1 MAQKVKSHL
10 DVEGYL
16 TSKTRLIIEDALF
29 DNTLSA
35 GSSGQVLSKNASGQV
50 VWATASGGGTIDGSG
65 AANKIAFF
73 TDADTI
79 DDTTMH
85 WDSSNGRLGIGTTSP
100 AYPVSINAQA
110 DMGGGTFHYDNTNK
124 RIGINTNSPTEK
136 LDVNGT
142 VRLRGALNDGGNGA
156 GTSGQVLTST
166 GTATDWVDA
175 GALAFRDIKTY
186 SESMK
191 IGTSGTSYMDTSGQ
205 GTQASINDF
214 STIVT
219 PYDGEPTKFII
230 RSTIAQTGFTM
241 SLVDGSGT
249 NIYTSG
255 SINLAANTNYTL
267 TPASGSWTAGDRISV
282 KVVRPTASNNGSFQ
296 ITAVYTYD
304 I

>member
-16 TSKTRLIIEDALF
+16 TSKSRLIIEDSLY
-29 DNTLSA
+29 DNNLSA
-35 GSSGQVLSKNASGQV
+35 GSSGQVLSKNASGDV

-100 AYPVSINAQA
+100 AYPVSINSQT
-110 DMGGGTFHYDNTNK
+110 DMGGGTFHYDHTNK
-124 RIGINTNSPTEK
+124 RIGIYTNSPTEK

-142 VRLRGALNDGGNGA
+142 VRLRGALKDGGNGA

-166 GTATDWVDA
+166 GTATDWVSPST
-175 GALAFRDIKTY
+175 LAFRDIKTY
-186 SESMK
+186 SDTIK
-191 IGTSGTSYMDTSGQ
+191 IGTSGTYYMDTSGQ
-205 GTQASINDF
+205 GTQNSIGAF
-214 STIVT
+214 SSIVA

-230 RSTIAQTGFTM
+230 RSSIAQTGFTF

-267 TPASGSWTAGDRISV
+267 TPVSLGWSAGDLLAAKI
-282 KVVRPTASNNGSFQ
+282 VRPTASNNGNLR